1 MNSRKMKFPGR
12 AWRRIVVLAAALCSV
27 GAGQAW
33 TAEPPWPTG
42 PYNYFVVDQDVRA
55 VLEQFGRNLNIPMRV
70 SEQVEAKRLKGKL
83 NAASPKEFLQWIC
96 DSYGLTWYFDGAVL
110 HIFARSEL
118 RNVYLDLGAVS
129 IEDLNQRLV
138 RAGIADER
146 FTIRATADPH
156 LISVVGPPVYTALV
170 RQMLNALRETAKA
183 PAPQP
188 EPAGAPSKDGPATPP
203 PQQSPEPPRRIKQ
216 ASPLEKPG
224 TAPQSPVMRA
234 SPVNAPT
241 VSAASQAGRP
251 TAWQNM
257 GIELRL
263 KSVEEKKRLT
273 RMLQRPGEDTRGN
286 ENTGIMVFRGG
297 RR

>member
-12 AWRRIVVLAAALCSV
+12 AWRRTVVLAAALCSM
-27 GAGQAW
+27 GAGHAW
-33 TAEPPWPTG
+33 TAEPQWPAG

-70 SEQVEAKRLKGKL
+70 SESVEAKRLKGKL
-83 NAASPKEFLQWIC
+83 NAASPREFLQWIC

-118 RNVYLDLGAVS
+118 RNVYLDLGAVPLD
-129 IEDLNQRLV
+129 DLNQLLAK
-138 RAGIADER
+138 AGIADER
-146 FTIRATADPH
+146 FTIRATAEPH

-170 RQMLNALRETAKA
+170 RQMLNALRETARA

-188 EPAGAPSKDGPATPP
+188 EPAAATGKDRPAAPA
-203 PQQSPEPPRRIKQ
+203 PQQSPEPPKRIKQ
-216 ASPLEKPG
+216 ASPLEKAG
-224 TAPQSPVMRA
+224 APPQ
-234 SPVNAPT
+234 SPVNAPIIP
-241 VSAASQAGRP
+241 VPSQAGRP

-257 GIELRL
+257 GIELRFMSVEE
-263 KSVEEKKRLT
+263 KKNVEEKKRLT
-273 RMLQRPGEDTRGN
+273 RMLQRPGEDARGN